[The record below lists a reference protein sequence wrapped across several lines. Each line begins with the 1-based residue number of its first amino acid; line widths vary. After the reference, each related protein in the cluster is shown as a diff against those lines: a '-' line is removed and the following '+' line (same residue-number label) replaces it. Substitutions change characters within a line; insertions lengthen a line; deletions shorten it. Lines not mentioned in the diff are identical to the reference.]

1 VNPISRLLYVEGD
14 EIRMNEG
21 ITLPYS
27 LEFEHRPDYLYA
39 KVTGN
44 EDSLDISLSYWT
56 RVSAERQAHNYT
68 KVLVDE
74 DLKQQVALID
84 VYELAAVLSD
94 MGFAGST
101 IAFVDRQM
109 DHMEFNQFA
118 ETVAVNRGLKGRV
131 FIDFDEAEKWLL
143 SA

>member
-1 VNPISRLLYVEGD
+1 
-14 EIRMNEG
+14 MNQEN
-21 ITLPYS
+21 TLPYT
-27 LEFEHRPDYLYA
+27 LAFEHRPEYLYA
-39 KVTGN
+39 KVTGT
-44 EDSLDISLSYWT
+44 EDSFDISLSYWT
-56 RVSAERQAHNYT
+56 RVAEERLAHNYT

-74 DLKQQVALID
+74 DLQQQVALID
-84 VYELAAVLSD
+84 VYELATILCE

-109 DHMEFNQFA
+109 DHQEYNKFA

-131 FIDFDEAEKWLL
+131 FIDFEEAEKWLL